1 MSWPRGSLVTA
12 LLVLSIPLASADTIT
27 VNTTTDDYADN
38 SLCSL
43 REAVEYF
50 NLDRPKNGFQGC
62 KTDASSNASIITL
75 PANESSYKIGTRVI
89 AGVDYGALFV
99 RRGLT
104 ISGAGT
110 SGDAKTWIQ
119 VQGPHRAFIVSAER
133 TIQAPACNLAGNCS
147 PAGAPELDP
156 ASDTDGAGNPDNDF
170 LTPDTTP
177 TFHGVLSPLPSG
189 TVRVTL
195 YRRLAN
201 AEADSEPVTV
211 GTALVDAGGNWSVTA
226 VSPFVEGLH
235 RVTYTVTV
243 DSGEEGAES
252 PATQLAVYN
261 DADETVTLS
270 LSNLELQGCGEASG
284 CANTVD
290 TTPAPSSSYNG
301 LVYDYPLSGTA
312 GKGGAIYSNA
322 RLEFTAVII
331 HDGVADGGL
340 GGAIYA
346 AQKGFVGLSAITL
359 KNNAAADGAAVYA
372 EKNSVF
378 ISQSLLTEN
387 TSAGAVVAVASPDVV
402 ASSTEG
408 KSQIVNSTFSG
419 NDAVA
424 LSLRAGSVVNSSTI
438 VLNAGGIRFNN
449 AKVSVY
455 NTILAGNPDNF
466 PAAASPTDCLLLSSD
481 LDFQFSLGMTG
492 GGCGNSTPGL
502 SLISNNVPGQAGQK
516 LMASNTAQG
525 VCTGYVLEAGDAVEF
540 EGMGLLC
547 PLAVRDDE
555 EKTASHLPRLL
566 GHYTSL
572 ANSPIVGKGS
582 NLVSGVSACPGT
594 DQRAMKRQERAD
606 ICDIG
611 AVELQAVAS
620 AVRSGNVISYGQ
632 TYTEALDSELDD
644 EQLFVP
650 TALTG
655 QGSCP
660 AFALTNRDPVTGD
673 ALKPGCPWITI
684 PPTKGTVVFNADG
697 TYTYRPSSNF
707 HGFDT
712 FSFRVV
718 TTLSK
723 LNGAFDSQSRVVNA
737 KIIVEPASG
746 ISSYTAS
753 GAIDFWMLLSLAGL
767 GLAGLQQAGRRRKP

>member
-1 MSWPRGSLVTA
+1 MSWPRGSLVAA
-12 LLVLSIPLASADTIT
+12 LLVFSIPLASADTIT

-38 SLCSL
+38 ALCSL

-50 NLDRPKNGFQGC
+50 NLDKPKDGFQGC
-62 KTDASSNASIITL
+62 KTDVSSSASIITV
-75 PANESSYKIGTRVI
+75 PANESPYKIGTRAS

-99 RRGLT
+99 RRTLT

-110 SGDAKTWIQ
+110 SDEGRTWIQ
-119 VQGPHRAFIVSAER
+119 VEGPHRAFIVSAER
-133 TIQAPACNLAGNCS
+133 TIEAPACNLAGNCS
-147 PAGAPELDP
+147 PAGAPVLDP
-156 ASDTDGAGNPDNDF
+156 ASDTDGAGNNDNDF
-170 LTPDTTP
+170 LTPVTTP
-177 TFHGVLSPLPSG
+177 KFSGVLNPLPAG

-201 AEADSEPVTV
+201 ADADSEPVAL
-211 GTALVDAGGNWSVTA
+211 GAALVDGLGNWSVATTA
-226 VSPFVEGLH
+226 PFSEGLH
-235 RVTYTVTV
+235 HVTYTVTV
-243 DSGEEGAES
+243 DGGEEGEES
-252 PATQLAVYN
+252 PATQLAVYREDG
-261 DADETVTLS
+261 DAVTLS
-270 LSNLELQGCGEASG
+270 LSSLELQGCGEASG
-284 CANTVD
+284 CANLVD
-290 TTPAPSSSYNG
+290 TTPGPSNSYNG

-312 GKGGAIYSNA
+312 GKGGVIYSNET
-322 RLEFTAVII
+322 LELSAVII

-346 AQKGFVGLSAITL
+346 GESGLLGLTAVTL
-359 KNNAAADGAAVYA
+359 KDNTAADGAAIYA

-378 ISQSLLTEN
+378 ILQSLVTGN
-387 TSAGAVVAVASPDVV
+387 TSAGAAVAVASDDQV
-402 ASSTEG
+402 ASSEAG
-408 KSQIVNSTFSG
+408 KSQIINSTFSG

-424 LSLRAGSVVNSSTI
+424 LSLRAGAVVNTSTI

-466 PAAASPTDCLLLSSD
+466 PAAASPSDCLLLSSD
-481 LDFQFSLGMTG
+481 LDFQSSLGMTG

-516 LMASNTAQG
+516 LMASSTAQG
-525 VCTGYVLEAGDAVEF
+525 VCSGYVLAAGDAVEF

-547 PLAVRDDE
+547 PLATRSEDE
-555 EKTASHLPRLL
+555 TTASHLPRIL

-572 ANSPIVGKGS
+572 ANSPIVAKGS
-582 NLVSGVSACPGT
+582 TLASGAGACPGN
-594 DQRAMKRQERAD
+594 DQRAVERPGGAD

-611 AVELQAVAS
+611 AVELQAVTA
-620 AVRSGNVISYGQ
+620 AVRSGDAISQGQ

-644 EQLFVP
+644 EQLFMP
-650 TALTG
+650 TADTG
-655 QGSCP
+655 AGSCP
-660 AFALTNRDPVTGD
+660 AFALTNRDPVNGD
-673 ALKPGCPWITI
+673 ARKPGCPWITI
-684 PPTKGTVVFNADG
+684 APSKGTVVFNADG

-707 HGFDT
+707 HGFDR

-737 KIIVEPASG
+737 QVVVEPEKG
-746 ISSYTAS
+746 LTAYSTS
-753 GAIDFWMLLSLAGL
+753 GAADLSLLLSLAGL
-767 GLAGLQQAGRRRKP
+767 GLAGWQAGRRKKP